1 MSRIIDSNH
10 KYTDDEREWLI
21 SRSRHH
27 DIIVND
33 RQFGPGGEGAHVE
46 PEEAEQVQVLDI
58 DPDIAEHVLSLE
70 VEELKTELI
79 MYHIAPEGHKED
91 LQEALA
97 IHLQLTREEEQHE
110 EAQANAKAQKAAKR
124 R

>member
-1 MSRIIDSNH
+1 MSRIIDRNH
-10 KYTDDEREWLI
+10 KYTDEEREWLI

-33 RQFGPGGEGAHVE
+33 RQFGPDGEGAHVE
-46 PEEAEQVQVLDI
+46 PEHEEEVQILDI
-58 DPDIAEHVLSLE
+58 DADIAEHVLGLE
-70 VEELKTELI
+70 VEGLKTELI
-79 MYHIAPEGHKED
+79 KYHIAPEGHKED

-97 IHLQLTREEEQHE
+97 IHLQIHREEEKHE
-110 EAQANAKAQKAAKR
+110 KAQAEVKAQKSAKR